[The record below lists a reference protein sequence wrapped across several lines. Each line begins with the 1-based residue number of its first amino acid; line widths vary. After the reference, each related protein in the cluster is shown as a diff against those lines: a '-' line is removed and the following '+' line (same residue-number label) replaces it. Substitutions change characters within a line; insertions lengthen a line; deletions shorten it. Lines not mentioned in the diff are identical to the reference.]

1 MVTRSNPAFQ
11 LAFHLKLSVV
21 EFETTLLGDATGP
34 TGIHVPDEK
43 LAELGKGKRPTLEVA
58 VNGYVYTTTPGSMG
72 GKTMLPFSSEHR
84 KLSGIKAG
92 DAITVK
98 LTALDAP
105 PPLDVPAE
113 LQAALDQS
121 GLTEKFNTLAP
132 SKKKEHVRQVN
143 DAKSEETR
151 NKRIQKVIDTVRG

>member
-1 MVTRSNPAFQ
+1 MVQ
-11 LAFHLKLSVV
+11 
-21 EFETTLLGDATGP
+21 FETTLLGDETGP

-43 LAELGKGKRPTLEVA
+43 LAELSKGKRPTLEVT

-105 PPLDVPAE
+105 PPLDIPTE
-113 LQAALDQS
+113 LQSALDEAK
-121 GLTEKFNTLAP
+121 LNEKFNSLAP

-143 DAKSEETR
+143 DAKTEETKI
-151 NKRIQKVIDTVRG
+151 KRIQKVIDTVRG